1 MLFAISGIERS
12 DDRMF
17 LDEIYRT
24 NYSMLLQ
31 VACTVT
37 SICAEDVVMNA
48 MPVQPGAQ
56 VPRLRLMEERER
68 VAYLRATV
76 RNAAYKYYNAQKR
89 QNQTELPL
97 DGDHLFSL
105 PADRGDPAEL
115 LIEDEEYREVR
126 AAIGALPE
134 SDRRVLYLKYAVR
147 LTAEEIATETG
158 APSAAAVQV
167 RISRAR
173 RKVLDW
179 LQASQGGGDGV

>member
-1 MLFAISGIERS
+1 MLAAITDLDTYE
-12 DDRMF
+12 DKQF
-17 LDEIYRT
+17 LDSMYRA
-24 NYSMLLQ
+24 NYKILYSLALF
-31 VACTVT
+31 VVGEEHAG
-37 SICAEDVVMNA
+37 DVVTNA
-48 MPVQPGAQ
+48 MLSLFSL
-56 VPRLRLMEERER
+56 VPKLRLMEERER

-89 QNQTELPL
+89 RNQTELPL

-105 PADRGDPAEL
+105 PADRGDPAEVL
-115 LIEDEEYREVR
+115 MEDEEYREVR

-134 SDRRVLYLKYAVR
+134 PDRRVLYLRYAVR
-147 LTAEEIATETG
+147 LTAEEIAAETG

-173 RKVLDW
+173 RKVLDR

>member
-1 MLFAISGIERS
+1 
-12 DDRMF
+12 MF

-48 MPVQPGAQ
+48 MLSLFSL